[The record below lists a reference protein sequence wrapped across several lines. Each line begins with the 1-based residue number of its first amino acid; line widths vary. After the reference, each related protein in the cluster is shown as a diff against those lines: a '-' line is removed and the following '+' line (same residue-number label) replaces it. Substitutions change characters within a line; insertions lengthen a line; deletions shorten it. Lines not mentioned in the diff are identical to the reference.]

1 MNDVIVLVNV
11 LGVDAT
17 GKSTL
22 STHLAERRSC
32 RIDGRVFALD
42 RLDEFSNCFV
52 GQGLVESIHGTNL
65 GLRLSG
71 DAVSRIADTMAILA
85 DCTFSLEVALGR
97 VEGPSVLVADRGF
110 PGHIGI
116 QAVRIA
122 DELAIEPADAAKSL
136 LELYSASLG
145 LARRI
150 VSRVPIFELDIHL
163 VADEAVIGER
173 NVSRGRPAFS
183 ESDWQQLRASRALN
197 EVLHDLRSASGIATN
212 TLDTTRLSII
222 DAGDEVMAHVARLV
236 ASVQVQE

>member
-1 MNDVIVLVNV
+1 LNDAIVLVNV

-22 STHLAERRSC
+22 ASHLADRKAC
-32 RIDGRVFALD
+32 TIQNTKFALD
-42 RLDEFSNCFV
+42 RLDEFSSCFV

-97 VEGPSVLVADRGF
+97 VSGPSVLVADRGF

-122 DELAIEPADAAKSL
+122 DELGIAATDAAKSL
-136 LELYSASLG
+136 LDLYSASLG
-145 LARRI
+145 LARRLVPHMAI
-150 VSRVPIFELDIHL
+150 VELDVHL
-163 VADEAVIGER
+163 VADEGAIGER
-173 NVSRGRPAFS
+173 NVARGRPAFS
-183 ESDWQQLRASRALN
+183 ETDWRQLRASRAVNDALL
-197 EVLHDLRSASGIATN
+197 EHRAASGIATT
-212 TLDTTRLSII
+212 TLDTTRVSIRE
-222 DAGDEVMAHVARLV
+222 AGDEALAHVARLV
-236 ASVQVQE
+236 ARRQVQE